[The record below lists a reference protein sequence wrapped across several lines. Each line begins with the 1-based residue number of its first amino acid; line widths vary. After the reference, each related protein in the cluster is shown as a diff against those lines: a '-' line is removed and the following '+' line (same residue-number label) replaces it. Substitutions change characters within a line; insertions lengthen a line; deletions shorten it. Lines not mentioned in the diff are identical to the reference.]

1 MYQIHEEEFIKKI
14 EEFKN
19 SFEEEQQK
27 DLQLNLQNIPDNQI
41 NIPEINQIYKS
52 NIENI
57 RLIKVKIE
65 KFINSYN
72 DSIPKNDFKIIDIE
86 KKIKENIKNVIQHYR
101 EINNYKEKC
110 KNNNISEDER
120 NKLESLLKKYEK
132 IYKKTI
138 ENLIDEI
145 KILIS
150 LLKEFV
156 IYVNNVPEKIKTQ
169 KKEFEDIFK
178 DKKILKIDELNHKM
192 LSSYSKFLTFFEKI
206 RCYLDQINIFIS
218 KHNKFKKLKLIQ
230 EKING
235 EIISKKLNIPK
246 FNFNTLLD
254 DINLFE
260 KLKQNKIIENS
271 NIPDVCIEQIKFNI
285 LFIFDITSSMGKY
298 IEEFKNKYYK
308 IIEDL
313 EKNCPL
319 SLIYLGF
326 IGYKDIGD
334 LELGDE
340 YIDIDFTLLYEK
352 IFERIENIQ
361 AEGGDDI
368 PEDVSGAF
376 EMALKKSW
384 NSGTNIIFLITD
396 SPCHGT
402 KYHDLDQKVEALKDR
417 FKAELY
423 TDVIEEFR
431 REKIENL
438 VEKFV
443 ERNFNLICLNIHE
456 NTKKM
461 FNMFQEKYISKN
473 KSNLFCLSEKNLD
486 KCIIQN
492 VSDIYLQKEE
502 EILNCLKL
510 EKYN

>member
-27 DLQLNLQNIPDNQI
+27 DLHLNLQNIPDNQI

-178 DKKILKIDELNHKM
+178 DKKILKIDELNIIWIKLRYLF
-192 LSSYSKFLTFFEKI
+192 LS
-206 RCYLDQINIFIS
+206 
-218 KHNKFKKLKLIQ
+218 
-230 EKING
+230 
-235 EIISKKLNIPK
+235 IIS
-246 FNFNTLLD
+246 
-254 DINLFE
+254 
-260 KLKQNKIIENS
+260 
-271 NIPDVCIEQIKFNI
+271 
-285 LFIFDITSSMGKY
+285 
-298 IEEFKNKYYK
+298 
-308 IIEDL
+308 
-313 EKNCPL
+313 
-319 SLIYLGF
+319 
-326 IGYKDIGD
+326 
-334 LELGDE
+334 
-340 YIDIDFTLLYEK
+340 
-352 IFERIENIQ
+352 
-361 AEGGDDI
+361 
-368 PEDVSGAF
+368 
-376 EMALKKSW
+376 
-384 NSGTNIIFLITD
+384 
-396 SPCHGT
+396 
-402 KYHDLDQKVEALKDR
+402 
-417 FKAELY
+417 
-423 TDVIEEFR
+423 
-431 REKIENL
+431 
-438 VEKFV
+438 
-443 ERNFNLICLNIHE
+443 
-456 NTKKM
+456 
-461 FNMFQEKYISKN
+461 SKN
-473 KSNLFCLSEKNLD
+473 
-486 KCIIQN
+486 
-492 VSDIYLQKEE
+492 
-502 EILNCLKL
+502 
-510 EKYN
+510 